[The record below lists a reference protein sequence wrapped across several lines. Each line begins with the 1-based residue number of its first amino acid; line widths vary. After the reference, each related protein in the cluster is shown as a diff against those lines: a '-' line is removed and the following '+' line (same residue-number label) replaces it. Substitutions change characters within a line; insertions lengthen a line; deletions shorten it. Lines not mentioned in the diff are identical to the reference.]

1 MTGASGAGWRA
12 LLRAPGPELAACELT
27 HLERV
32 PIDIERAREQ
42 HAALASTLEGLGA
55 QVTVLPP
62 LEGHGD
68 ACFVEDG
75 LRVHAEAAIL
85 TRPGALS
92 RRAEVEALEPH
103 APRDRARVRIEGERA
118 TLDGGDLVLLDDLV
132 LCGQSTR
139 TNHAGL
145 KELAHALLPHGLRVK
160 AAPVRGALHLQTA
173 ATRVGPETLL
183 VQPEWVDLGHAPDC
197 EVLTVDG
204 REPFGANALQVGE
217 HLLVPAH
224 HPRAIELLQARG
236 YAVVPV
242 EVDEFAKA
250 EGCITC
256 LVECWQERPPSRSDS
271 LP

>member
-85 TRPGALS
+85 TGSVRPA
-92 RRAEVEALEPH
+92 
-103 APRDRARVRIEGERA
+103 
-118 TLDGGDLVLLDDLV
+118 
-132 LCGQSTR
+132 
-139 TNHAGL
+139 
-145 KELAHALLPHGLRVK
+145 
-160 AAPVRGALHLQTA
+160 
-173 ATRVGPETLL
+173 
-183 VQPEWVDLGHAPDC
+183 
-197 EVLTVDG
+197 
-204 REPFGANALQVGE
+204 
-217 HLLVPAH
+217 
-224 HPRAIELLQARG
+224 
-236 YAVVPV
+236 
-242 EVDEFAKA
+242 
-250 EGCITC
+250 
-256 LVECWQERPPSRSDS
+256 
-271 LP
+271 